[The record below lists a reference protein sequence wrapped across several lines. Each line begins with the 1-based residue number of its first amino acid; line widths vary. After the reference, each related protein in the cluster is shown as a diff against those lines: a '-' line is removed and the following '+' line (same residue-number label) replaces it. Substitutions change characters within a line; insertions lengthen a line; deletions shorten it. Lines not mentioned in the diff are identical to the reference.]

1 MRISSRFLLD
11 SLFVV
16 AAAFVTVTSMA
27 WAAGTAGWT
36 AFGVSTGITV
46 LAAASAVVA
55 KNRSRRLGHGL
66 LGLVALWS
74 LIAAL
79 AFSGTVLTW
88 LVFADAIAV
97 GVLALAD
104 LAAHEATTERIVH
117 ELEVH
122 DPAREGRIAA

>member
-16 AAAFVTVTSMA
+16 AAAFVTVASMA
-27 WAAGTAGWT
+27 WAAGPAGWT
-36 AFGVSTGITV
+36 AFGVSAGITV
-46 LAAASAVVA
+46 LAATSAA
-55 KNRSRRLGHGL
+55 TARKTSLRLGHGL

-74 LIAAL
+74 LVAAL
-79 AFSGTVLTW
+79 VFSGTALTW

-104 LAAHEATTERIVH
+104 LAVHEATTERIVH
-117 ELEVH
+117 SLEVR
-122 DPAREGRIAA
+122 DSARDGRVAA